1 MRREGV
7 VKQSADFFSPDGA
20 VYAKNSRID
29 SIMELPF
36 FKMTLDNNLQ
46 YSVHYKKS
54 IRELMS
60 VMSPREQ
67 QFYDKMRSFKI
78 TDGKARPLTKLC
90 NMVYS
95 QAAEMTFP
103 DKKWSHKEVGLVLR
117 DAIAQAACQAN

>member
-1 MRREGV
+1 
-7 VKQSADFFSPDGA
+7 
-20 VYAKNSRID
+20 
-29 SIMELPF
+29 
-36 FKMTLDNNLQ
+36 
-46 YSVHYKKS
+46 
-54 IRELMS
+54 MS

>member
-7 VKQSADFFSPDGA
+7 IKQNADFFSPDGA

-54 IRELMS
+54 LRELIS
-60 VMSPREQ
+60 VMTPREQ
-67 QFYDKMRSFKI
+67 QFYDKMKTFKI
-78 TDGKARPLTKLC
+78 TDAKARPLTKLC
-90 NMVYS
+90 NFVYS
-95 QAAEMTFP
+95 NASEMFCP
-103 DKKWSHKEVGLVLR
+103 DKKWTHKEVGLILR
-117 DAIAQAACQAN
+117 DSIA